1 MKKDQETSMRIAK
14 MFGIAI
20 VSGVYFLSSPAPV
33 SANWLEDAVKA
44 AKKDVTKSLENALPG
59 TGSGAVSKL
68 LPGLVSGSFAK
79 LLSGGDIKAHE
90 AAVLG
95 ALATGAIQSWK
106 NPETGSSGKVK
117 VLNEKTSTKDAEIEV
132 LKDRVEQVPP
142 IELLGTNFTSTG
154 AANVRGGP
162 GTDYK
167 PVGRLAPGTVVTV
180 VGKVKGKNWY
190 MISQGGIG
198 TGFVSA
204 PLLKETP
211 AVAATTEQ
219 KPEGTRGSFVTTAD
233 QTCKTVE
240 QSVTQSDGT
249 TKTQVVTA
257 CRGANGWEIKE
268 A

>member
-1 MKKDQETSMRIAK
+1 MTFIKLA
-14 MFGIAI
+14 GITILGGALI
-20 VSGVYFLSSPAPV
+20 LSLSPPV
-33 SANWLEDAVKA
+33 SANWLKDAIEKG
-44 AKKDVTKSLENALPG
+44 KESFENVLPG
-59 TGSGAVSKL
+59 GSSEAVSKL

-95 ALATGAIQSWK
+95 ALATGAIQSWE
-106 NPETGSSGKVK
+106 NPETGSSGNVK

-132 LKDRVEQVPP
+132 LKDRVKHVPP

-154 AANVRGGP
+154 SANVRVGP

-167 PVGRLAPGTVVTV
+167 RVGKLASGTVVTV
-180 VGKVKGKNWY
+180 IGKVKGKNWY
-190 MISQGGIG
+190 MISQGDVG
-198 TGFVSA
+198 TGFVSTS
-204 PLLKETP
+204 LLKDTP
-211 AVAATTEQ
+211 TVAATTDQ
-219 KPEGTRGSFVTTAD
+219 KPQGARESVLTKAD

-249 TKTQVVTA
+249 SKSQVVTA
-257 CRGANGWEIKE
+257 CRGPNGWEIKE

>member
-1 MKKDQETSMRIAK
+1 MKIAK
-14 MFGIAI
+14 WFGIAI
-20 VSGVYFLSSPAPV
+20 LGGLCFLSSPAPV
-33 SANWLEDAVKA
+33 LANWLEDAVKA
-44 AKKDVTKSLENALPG
+44 AKEATKGLENVLPG
-59 TGSGAVSKL
+59 GGSGAVDKF
-68 LPGLVSGSFAK
+68 LPGLISGSFAK

-117 VLNEKTSTKDAEIEV
+117 VLKEETSTKDAEIEI
-132 LKDRVEQVPP
+132 LKDGVKKVPP

-154 AANVRGGP
+154 PANVRGGP

-190 MISQGGIG
+190 MISQGGVG

-211 AVAATTEQ
+211 TVAASTEQ
-219 KPEGTRGSFVTTAD
+219 KPEGARGSFVTKAD

-240 QSVTQSDGT
+240 QSVTQTNGKT
-249 TKTQVVTA
+249 ETQVVTA
-257 CRGANGWEIKE
+257 CRGVNGWEIKE